1 MKRPFIVAIIGAGP
15 AGLMAAETIASQH
28 CQNTPVEVHVYDAM
42 PSVGRK
48 FLLAGRGGLNLT
60 HAENQDRFLK
70 RFTSQQTT
78 NPSLLLDSIRQFDAN
93 ALIAW
98 VNTLGVTTF
107 VGSSGRVFP
116 HDMKAAPL
124 LRAWLVRLKAQ
135 GVQFHARHRLNAIE
149 LQLGRPLDHRKI
161 KLNLLNHF
169 QPMTIAVDACVLTLG
184 GASWAKLGSDGAWV
198 PWLQNFG
205 LSIAP
210 LEAANCGFTCNLSAH
225 ITDRYAGAA
234 IKNCA
239 LALHTTL
246 GEDNFQKG
254 EFILTTKGFEG
265 QLIYALSGSIR
276 EQINASGHATVLLD
290 LKPDKTVDEIIQKL
304 SAARGSRS
312 TAKHLQ
318 NTLNIQGV
326 QAALLYEFTSKA
338 QLQSVTQLAKAIKN
352 LPIRLN
358 GSNPIDEAI
367 SSAGGIHFSELSDDF
382 MLKKLPLVFAAGE
395 MLDWEAPTGGYL
407 LSACFA
413 TGKAAGRGVLK
424 SIEQASLLD

>member
-15 AGLMAAETIASQH
+15 AGLMAAETIASQQR
-28 CQNTPVEVHVYDAM
+28 QNTSIEVHVYDAM

-60 HAENQDRFLK
+60 HAENQGRFLK
-70 RFTSQQTT
+70 RFTSQETT
-78 NPSLLLDSIRQFDAN
+78 SPSLLLNAIKAFDADALVAWTN
-93 ALIAW
+93 ALGI
-98 VNTLGVTTF
+98 TTF

-135 GVQFHARHRLNAIE
+135 GVQLHARHRLDGIE
-149 LQLGRPLDHRKI
+149 LQPSVGLGDLKV
-161 KLNLLNHF
+161 KLKLLN
-169 QPMTIAVDACVLTLG
+169 QDLPLNITADACVLTLG
-184 GASWAKLGSDGAWV
+184 GASWAKLGSNGAWV
-198 PWLQNFG
+198 PWLQNLG
-205 LSIAP
+205 ISIAP
-210 LEAANCGFTCNLSAH
+210 LEAANCGFSCDLSPH
-225 ITDRYAGAA
+225 LTDRYAGAA

-239 LALHTTL
+239 LSLPTTS
-246 GEDNFQKG
+246 EEINSQKG
-254 EFILTTKGFEG
+254 EFVLTTKGFEG

-276 EQINASGHATVLLD
+276 EQIKAHGHATVMLD

-304 SAARGSRS
+304 SAARGSKS

-326 QAALLYEFTSKA
+326 QAALLYEFTSKL
-338 QLQSVTQLAKAIKN
+338 QLQSVTQLAKTIKN
-352 LPIRLN
+352 LPIRFN

-382 MLKKLPLVFAAGE
+382 MLKKLPQVFAAGE

-413 TGKAAGRGVLK
+413 TGKAAGCGVLK
-424 SIEQASLLD
+424 LIEQA